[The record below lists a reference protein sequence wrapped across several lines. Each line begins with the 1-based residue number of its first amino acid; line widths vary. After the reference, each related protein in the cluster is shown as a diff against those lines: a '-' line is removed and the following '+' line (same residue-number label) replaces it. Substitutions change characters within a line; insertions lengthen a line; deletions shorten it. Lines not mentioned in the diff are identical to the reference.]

1 VNPLQPRSLLCERTR
16 GWVSL
21 SLDGELSEFERA
33 VVASHLDRCAQC
45 AAFAAEVSAT
55 TRLLRGA
62 ALEQVPHVVVL
73 PARRRD
79 VGALAMRV
87 GAAAAL
93 LIGALGLA
101 GSINV
106 SSQPGGLGSAGV
118 ARGVSDDTNER
129 LIRLSQRQAIT
140 PLPPQNTRHSVLMPL

>member
-1 VNPLQPRSLLCERTR
+1 VNPLQPRSQLCERTR

-33 VVASHLDRCAQC
+33 LVASHLDRCASC

-55 TRLLRGA
+55 TGLLRRA
-62 ALEQVPHVVVL
+62 PLEPVPHLVVL

-79 VGALAMRV
+79 IGALALRV
-87 GAAAAL
+87 GAAAAV

-101 GSINV
+101 SSLDV
-106 SSQPGGLGSAGV
+106 SSQPASGTTSV

-129 LIRLSQRQAIT
+129 LIRPSQRQAMT
-140 PLPPQNTRHSVLMPL
+140 PLPPVNRRHAVLMPL

>member
-1 VNPLQPRSLLCERTR
+1 MQPRSLLCERTR

-33 VVASHLDRCAQC
+33 LVESHLDRCAPC
-45 AAFAAEVSAT
+45 GAFAAEISAAT
-55 TRLLRGA
+55 GLLRGA
-62 ALEQVPHVVVL
+62 PLEPVPHMVVL
-73 PARRRD
+73 TARRRNIG
-79 VGALAMRV
+79 VLAMRA

-101 GSINV
+101 GSIDV
-106 SSQPGGLGSAGV
+106 SSQPRLGSAGV

-129 LIRLSQRQAIT
+129 LIRLSQRQAMT
-140 PLPPQNTRHSVLMPL
+140 PLPPQNTRHAVLMPL

>member
-1 VNPLQPRSLLCERTR
+1 VNPLQPRSQLCERTR

-33 VVASHLDRCAQC
+33 LVTSHLDRCAHC

-55 TRLLRGA
+55 TGLLRQA
-62 ALEQVPHVVVL
+62 PLEPVPHLVVL
-73 PARRRD
+73 PTRRRD
-79 VGALAMRV
+79 IGVLAMRA

-101 GSINV
+101 SSTDV
-106 SSQPGGLGSAGV
+106 SSQPGLGSAGV
-118 ARGVSDDTNER
+118 VRGVSDDTNER
-129 LIRLSQRQAIT
+129 LIKLSQRQAMT